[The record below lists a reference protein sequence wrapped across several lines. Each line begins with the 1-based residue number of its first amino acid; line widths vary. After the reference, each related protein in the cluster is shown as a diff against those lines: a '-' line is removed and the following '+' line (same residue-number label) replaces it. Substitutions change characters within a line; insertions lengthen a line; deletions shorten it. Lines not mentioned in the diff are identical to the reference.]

1 MCVDGE
7 EYMDK
12 YKVFVLDRDIFA
24 EKMRLRHIIHVVC
37 LIKEICAY
45 AVHNSGK
52 YIHFRLVIIVRL
64 TDDTKTHLN
73 IT

>member
-1 MCVDGE
+1 
-7 EYMDK
+7 MDK
-12 YKVFVLDRDIFA
+12 YRVFVLDRDIFA

-52 YIHFRLVIIVRL
+52 
-64 TDDTKTHLN
+64 
-73 IT
+73 